1 MTTYFLVETNAT
13 NDVIATDG
21 NEYYVAQS
29 NPDGTF
35 ENTGIDIFA
44 ENAVARLRRAFKA
57 SAKKGYLYTMSDIKN
72 DYGSDSVYPVDT
84 DFDTFYE
91 KRYKIIT
98 IDENG
103 KELKNKC
110 CL

>member
-1 MTTYFLVETNAT
+1 MTTYFLVKTNAT
-13 NDVIATDG
+13 NDIIATDG
-21 NEYYVAQS
+21 KEYFVEQS

-57 SAKKGYLYTMSDIKN
+57 SAKKGYLYTMSDIKY
-72 DYGSDSVYPVDT
+72 DYGADSVYNVDT
-84 DFDTFYE
+84 DLYTFE
-91 KRYKIIT
+91 KRHKIIT